1 MHGEAGVAGDF
12 VETLACGHSLLY
24 HVVISRYYVIYNI
37 WFFFSNLF
45 KCTLNTS
52 FTKCCVNHIQLKG
65 FFYIKRNAFFMI
77 FKIWVVFFFFH
88 LNLLYIENFT
98 VDINTTKLFTNIY

>member
-37 WFFFSNLF
+37 WGFFFKSLQMY
-45 KCTLNTS
+45 T
-52 FTKCCVNHIQLKG
+52 
-65 FFYIKRNAFFMI
+65 
-77 FKIWVVFFFFH
+77 
-88 LNLLYIENFT
+88 
-98 VDINTTKLFTNIY
+98 